1 MDEKKLKQIFVG
13 KKFDKFEKKVFS
25 IPAFFFGGLYF
36 AYRKMLIH
44 SIIVTLV
51 VSLMD
56 SIAMKLPH
64 LNLTIIST
72 LCIHIALGLFFP
84 LWYRKFYNNK
94 VNSLLAKSVDKSE
107 QDIINLTQKQGGTSV
122 AYLIIFIIINS
133 VLMNYFNKIDIME
146 ASVSTNVDS
155 NQIQEVSS
163 EVEDDNFEVIEDA
176 KITGYAG
183 FINKYTVYIGKM
195 DNPFETTEEDAM
207 LLSTLSDYKDQISIT
222 IYYTESADTK
232 KIEKYE
238 IYNKETNEKIEN
250 VKNEEDLRKALD
262 LYLEGNYEENFKFI
276 KQSGM
281 PGGGFIDNVS
291 FTYYDYI
298 FQSEDGKDFEF
309 VYRIYKDTEDKS
321 DILEEGENYKIKF
334 TVQKSHIGDD
344 YEYEIIDMEKI

>member
-1 MDEKKLKQIFVG
+1 
-13 KKFDKFEKKVFS
+13 
-25 IPAFFFGGLYF
+25 
-36 AYRKMLIH
+36 
-44 SIIVTLV
+44 
-51 VSLMD
+51 
-56 SIAMKLPH
+56 MKLTH
-64 LNLTIIST
+64 LNLTIISI
-72 LCIHIALGLFFP
+72 LCIHIAIGLFFP
-84 LWYRKFYNNK
+84 LWYRTFYNNK

-107 QDIINLTQKQGGTSV
+107 QDIINLAQKQGGTSI

-133 VLMNYFNKIDIME
+133 VLMNYFNKIDIAKNENTNNM
-146 ASVSTNVDS
+146 VSTTV
-155 NQIQEVSS
+155 EETSS

-195 DNPFETTEEDAM
+195 DNPFEATEEDAM
-207 LLSTLSDYKDQISIT
+207 LLSTLSDYKDQISIN
-222 IYYTESADTK
+222 IYYTESTDSK

-238 IYNKETNEKIEN
+238 IYNRATSKKLEN
-250 VKNEEDLRKALD
+250 IKTEEDLRKALG
-262 LYLEGNYEENFKFI
+262 LYLEGKYEENFKFI
-276 KQSGM
+276 EQSGM

-334 TVQKSHIGDD
+334 NVQKSRIGDE
-344 YEYEIIDMEKI
+344 YEYEITDMEKI